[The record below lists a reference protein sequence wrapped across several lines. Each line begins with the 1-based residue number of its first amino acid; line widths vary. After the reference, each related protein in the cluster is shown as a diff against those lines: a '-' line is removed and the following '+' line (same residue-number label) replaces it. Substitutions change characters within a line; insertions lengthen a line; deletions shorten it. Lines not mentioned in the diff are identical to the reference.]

1 MEDTPLTFPC
11 RYPLK
16 VMGANTDEFRTRM
29 RAVIAA
35 ELGAG
40 QPLEVAEKLSA
51 NAKFVSLTCAV
62 DVPSRDELDRLYRTL
77 HATGLVLMA
86 L

>member
-11 RYPLK
+11 EYPLK
-16 VMGANTDEFRTRM
+16 VMGANTDEFRRRM
-29 RAVIAA
+29 GEVLAA

-40 QPLEVAEKLSA
+40 QPTQVTEKLSS
-51 NAKFVSLTCAV
+51 NSKFVSLTCIV
-62 DVPSRDELDRLYRTL
+62 QVTSRDQLDHLYRTL

>member
-11 RYPLK
+11 QYPLK
-16 VMGANTDEFRTRM
+16 VMGKNTPEFRSRM
-29 RAVIAA
+29 REVITA

-40 QPLEVAEKLSA
+40 QPLEVSERTSG
-51 NAKFVSLTCAV
+51 NAKFVSLTCLV

-77 HATGLVLMA
+77 HATGMVLMA

>member
-1 MEDTPLTFPC
+1 MEDTPLKFPC
-11 RYPLK
+11 EYPLK
-16 VMGANTDEFRTRM
+16 VMGANSDEFRRRM
-29 RAVIAA
+29 REVLNA

-40 QPLEVAEKLSA
+40 QPTHVAEKLSS
-51 NAKFVSLTCAV
+51 NGKFVSLTCTV
-62 DVPSRDELDRLYRTL
+62 DVVSRDQLDQLYRTL

>member
-11 RYPLK
+11 VYPLK
-16 VMGANTDEFRTRM
+16 VMGANTAEFRAQM
-29 RAVIAA
+29 RSVISA

-51 NAKFVSLTCAV
+51 NAKFVSLTCTV

-77 HATGLVLMA
+77 HATGHVLMA